1 MTKYIKAGQFRV
13 PAGYESIAAHATEAR
28 EFPYGSVYIR
38 LATLWMRLSGTTV
51 TVVGAENI
59 PADGGALLASNHTN
73 YVDMMW
79 VGVPA
84 VLRGRRLVRFMAKKE
99 IFESRF
105 AGALMRSMKHLPV
118 DRSAGTSSITEAV
131 QRLKAGDLV
140 GIFPEATISRSFELK
155 EFKTG
160 AVRIAAEAGVPLVPM
175 VTWGA
180 QRIWTKGGRPHLGR
194 TRTPVHVHVGE
205 PINPVGNP
213 EERTAALKAAMQD
226 LLTAAREE
234 YEREYGPF
242 TGGESWRPASLGG
255 GAPTLEEATAR
266 DMQDRKNK

>member
-84 VLRGRRLVRFMAKKE
+84 VLSLYFDW
-99 IFESRF
+99 F
-105 AGALMRSMKHLPV
+105 
-118 DRSAGTSSITEAV
+118 SS
-131 QRLKAGDLV
+131 
-140 GIFPEATISRSFELK
+140 
-155 EFKTG
+155 
-160 AVRIAAEAGVPLVPM
+160 
-175 VTWGA
+175 
-180 QRIWTKGGRPHLGR
+180 
-194 TRTPVHVHVGE
+194 
-205 PINPVGNP
+205 
-213 EERTAALKAAMQD
+213 AMQAFIFCM
-226 LLTAAREE
+226 LTMTYIANAR
-234 YEREYGPF
+234 GD
-242 TGGESWRPASLGG
+242 A
-255 GAPTLEEATAR
+255 
-266 DMQDRKNK
+266 